1 MKKIGDYDPFF
12 VFLIFS
18 SKRWL
23 ATKKKSQFQKWWHSS
38 SGKIS

>member
-1 MKKIGDYDPFF
+1 MKKIEDYDPFF
-12 VFLIFS
+12 DFFIFS

-23 ATKKKSQFQKWWHSS
+23 GAKKKSQSQKWWQSS